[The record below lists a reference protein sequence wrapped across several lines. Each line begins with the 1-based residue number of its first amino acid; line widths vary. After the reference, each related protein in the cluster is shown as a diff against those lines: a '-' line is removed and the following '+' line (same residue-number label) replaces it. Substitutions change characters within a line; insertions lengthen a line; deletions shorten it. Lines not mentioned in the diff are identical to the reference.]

1 MVRYLVVTA
10 VLLVVLAFCF
20 PVYAQ
25 QQQKAARF
33 RYALWSSE
41 MNAKLQVTSGSSFGT
56 EFSLN
61 DLAMDKKERIDVW
74 EVEMWEGSLRMD
86 LSYWENRWDGYAQIR
101 TTDVS
106 VTSFLSQNYQA
117 AFGITGGVKYIEYY
131 VKLWDQTPG
140 SEVVAVERAV
150 APIPYLGV
158 MTEFMMGETTVLG
171 ARFVMFNY
179 AYGGTHVDVSNFYQ
193 VDAYVE
199 FRAGTAKQGGGLAL
213 RIGFHNIV
221 IDYEN
226 RTPGDGFKIRQIM
239 KGTYAAIYLSF

>member
-1 MVRYLVVTA
+1 
-10 VLLVVLAFCF
+10 
-20 PVYAQ
+20 
-25 QQQKAARF
+25 
-33 RYALWSSE
+33 

-86 LSYWENRWDGYAQIR
+86 LSYWENRWDGYAQITRDIVFEGVTYNLADVVDGSFRMR
-101 TTDVS
+101 TTDIS

-117 AFGITGGVKYIEYY
+117 AFGVTGGVKYIEYY

-226 RTPGDGFKIRQIM
+226 RSPGDGFKIRQIM